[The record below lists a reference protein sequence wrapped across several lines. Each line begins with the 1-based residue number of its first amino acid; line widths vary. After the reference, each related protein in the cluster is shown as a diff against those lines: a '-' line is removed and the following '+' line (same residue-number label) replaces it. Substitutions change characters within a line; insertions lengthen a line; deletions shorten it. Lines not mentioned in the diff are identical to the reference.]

1 MIRWAVHRPAVV
13 WAAAVTIMVS
23 GGIAFT
29 RLALATKTTVE
40 FPRLQISAQWFGSS
54 AELME
59 MFVTAPIEAAVQGV
73 RGVRKT
79 SSSSAEGSS
88 RVTIELDPKADIQ
101 LTRLAIMERMEVL
114 RTDSAFPSRTVN
126 PRVSNYVPDALVDK
140 PLLVFS
146 VTGPYTPGALQ
157 KIVNDQVVPRIM
169 AVPGVGNA
177 SAQSNVR
184 MGVAVIYD
192 PQLLRQLQIS
202 PGSLVTALSSARQ
215 VRALGDERLG
225 ASVRHVILRDEPRAL
240 EELTALPIRSAT
252 GRIFR
257 LGELARLT
265 PQEDAEGAFSR
276 IDGLPSMIMTV
287 SREAAADAIKTANAV
302 LANIES
308 VKPSLPDG
316 IRFTVTSNQSV
327 DLGKRL
333 RDLEIRGLI
342 AFGAVTLVLLIAFRN
357 FRATALVMGSAAVAI
372 AGTSLG
378 LFIFKIPANM
388 LTLAGLGMGIGI
400 LVQDAII
407 VVDRLGTVADTPDA
421 RATAARRIL
430 PAIIGATLTT
440 IVVLIPFLYLQG
452 DARAAF
458 FPFAAAF
465 ALALVWSVFAA
476 VVVVPAIGRGHGL
489 KSRQWKWPLRVYSW
503 TVRKLII
510 WRWAT
515 VILSAATIAWLGWY
529 FNKKVSR
536 WSWQGYGGD
545 RTFINVYLRFPRG
558 SNPDNLD
565 KLMREFEAM
574 AIGKEGVEHVT
585 VNGGVASASMQVDF
599 TEAAEMTAAPMIIY
613 DELTSRGVMVGGA
626 SVSVQGYGQSF
637 SSGGGGGSS
646 STFRVKILG
655 YSYDEVG
662 RYANDLKDRLQTI
675 PRVHDVR
682 ISTASNSYGGGERT
696 YMVTLTPDRAALARY
711 GITAAAFAA
720 AINREVN
727 GGTNPTRVT
736 IAGEEIE
743 VALKSEGARERTME
757 ELREAFITSAT
768 GSPVRIGDVSTVGE
782 QESLSSIDRENQQY
796 VRMLTYDFRGP
807 TKLANRTH
815 KAFMAA
821 ISVPAGFSVED
832 AGYGFGRGDD
842 SEKGLWMVFGVGI
855 VLVVLAVAMVF
866 DSVWAAAMV
875 LISLPVALAGVMA
888 AFIVAKGTFGR
899 EAAVGVILVI
909 GLAVHQVILLID
921 AALEHRRSNQRR
933 FGSGALRVRD
943 AFRAAMDR
951 AGMITIVTLSTFAS
965 LLPLAVNTTTKD
977 LFGGIALAT
986 AGGTVGGTVGAMLV
1000 MPALVAITFRRRRRK
1015 AAPAPMPEGTAEALA
1030 S

>member
-1 MIRWAVHRPAVV
+1 MIRWAAHRPAVV
-13 WAAAVTIMVS
+13 WATAATILVS
-23 GGIAFT
+23 GGISFT
-29 RLALATKTTVE
+29 RLSLATKTNVE
-40 FPRLQISAQWFGSS
+40 FPKLSIRAGWYGAS
-54 AELME
+54 AEVIE
-59 MFVTAPIEAAVQGV
+59 MYVTAPIEAAVQGV

-79 SSSSAEGSS
+79 SSSSSENTAS
-88 RVTIELDPKADIQ
+88 VTAELDPNADIQ
-101 LTRLAIMERMEVL
+101 LTRLAILERMEVL
-114 RTDSAFPSRTVN
+114 RTDSAFPSPSIRPTVQ
-126 PRVSNYVPDALVDK
+126 NYIPDALRDQ
-140 PLLVFS
+140 PLITFS

-157 KIVNDQVVPRIM
+157 KIITDQVVPRIM
-169 AVPGVGNA
+169 AVPGVG
-177 SAQSNVR
+177 SANIWSNVQL
-184 MGVAVIYD
+184 GVAVIYD
-192 PQLLRQLQIS
+192 AELLRQLRI
-202 PGSLVTALSSARQ
+202 PPEALTIALNNARQ
-215 VRALGDERLG
+215 IRALGDETLG
-225 ASVRHVILRDEPRAL
+225 ASVRHVLLKDDVRAL
-240 EELTALPIRSAT
+240 EELTGLPIRSAT

-265 PQEDAEGAFSR
+265 PEEDAQGAFSR
-276 IDGLPSMIMTV
+276 IDGQPAMTMSV
-287 SREAAADAIKTANAV
+287 TRDATADAIKTADAI
-302 LANIES
+302 LANLEL
-308 VKPSLPDG
+308 VKPTLPEG
-316 IRFTVTSNQSV
+316 IRFSV
-327 DLGKRL
+327 ARNESIDLGKKL

-342 AFGAVTLVLLIAFRN
+342 AFVAVTLVLLIAFRN
-357 FRATALVMGSAAVAI
+357 IRATALVMGSAAVAI
-372 AGTSLG
+372 AGTALG

-388 LTLAGLGMGIGI
+388 LTLAGLGMGVGI

-421 RATAARRIL
+421 RAAAARRIL
-430 PAIIGATLTT
+430 PAIVGATMTT

-452 DARAAF
+452 DARQAF

-489 KSRQWKWPLRVYSW
+489 KARQWRWPLRVYSW
-503 TVRKLII
+503 TLRKLVI

-515 VILSAATIAWLGWY
+515 VILSAAMIAWLGWY
-529 FNKKVSR
+529 FNKKVQR
-536 WSWQGYGGD
+536 WSWGGYGGE
-545 RTFINVYLRFPRG
+545 RTYIQVSLRFPRG
-558 SNPDNLD
+558 SNPENLD

-574 AIGKEGVEHVT
+574 AIGKDGVEHVT
-585 VNGGVASASMQVDF
+585 SSSYGGGSANMQVDF

-626 SVSVQGYGQSF
+626 SVGVYGFGQSF

-662 RYANDLKDRLQTI
+662 IYANDLKDRLETI

-682 ISTASNSYGGGERT
+682 ISTASYGGGERT
-696 YMVTLTPDRAALARY
+696 YMVTLTPDRAALAKY
-711 GITAAAFAA
+711 GITSAAFAQ
-720 AINREVN
+720 AIGREVN
-727 GGTNPTRVT
+727 GGNQGVRVT
-736 IAGEEIE
+736 IAGEE
-743 VALKSEGARERTME
+743 VNVSVKSEGARERTME
-757 ELREAFITSAT
+757 ELREAFIQTAT
-768 GSPVRIGDVSTVGE
+768 GAPVRIGDVSTVGE

-796 VRMLTYDFRGP
+796 IRMLSYDFRGP

-821 ISVPAGFSVED
+821 IDVPAGFSVED

-842 SEKGLWMVFGVGI
+842 SEQGLWMVFGLGI
-855 VLVVLAVAMVF
+855 VLVVLTVAMVF
-866 DSVWAAAMV
+866 DSVWAAWMV

-888 AFIVAKGTFGR
+888 AFIITKGVFSR

-909 GLAVHQVILLID
+909 GLAVHQGILLID

-933 FGSGALRVRD
+933 FGSGVLRVRD

-977 LFGGIALAT
+977 IFGGIAIAT
-986 AGGTVGGTVGAMLV
+986 AGGTIGGTFGAMLV
-1000 MPALVAITFRRRRRK
+1000 MPALVALTFRRRRK
-1015 AAPAPMPEGTAEALA
+1015 QPKPQVAVEVPAV